1 MTSNPRSVPQIR
13 TFSAARAMPLMLTIL
28 VWIFAA
34 TMETGTFAV
43 LDSGI
48 QQTGLSS

>member
-1 MTSNPRSVPQIR
+1 MTSNLHSVSQIR

-34 TMETGTFAV
+34 TMETGTVVV

-48 QQTGLSS
+48 QQTGQSS